1 MLYYKS
7 NVRKEKRFNVEGKSE
22 KITKEEK
29 RKEKK
34 LRKGSGFRGR
44 TTLKKINKRR
54 TRTTRTTSRA
64 TTERRRI
71 TKKKTR

>member
-7 NVRKEKRFNVEGKSE
+7 NVRREKGFNVKGKSE
-22 KITKEEK
+22 TITKEEK

-64 TTERRRI
+64 RRKRRI